1 MTFTLSS
8 AASCRGFKQ
17 RPMRAPSPRAR
28 GSTWTDDGLVV
39 KGNKVKAMHEG
50 EAADYEQP
58 DTVE

>member
-1 MTFTLSS
+1 
-8 AASCRGFKQ
+8 
-17 RPMRAPSPRAR
+17 MRAPSPRAR